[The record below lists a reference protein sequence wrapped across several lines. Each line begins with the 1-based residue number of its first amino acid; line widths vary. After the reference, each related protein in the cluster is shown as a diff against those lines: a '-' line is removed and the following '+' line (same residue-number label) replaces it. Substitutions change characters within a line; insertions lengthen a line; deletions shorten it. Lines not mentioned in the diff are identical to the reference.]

1 RSPWPSSGAPVASAP
16 QPSARSS
23 PTSSPMA
30 ASVARRPATSPPGGS
45 VSRPAFPAPLYSVW
59 ERETGNPSESV
70 SATPSISVLT
80 LTWRCSG
87 RGPFAPAGGAASIQQ
102 EQGQE
107 NRHPQDHAQ
116 DGDGSQRSEELSGA
130 QRRCDRGEGGG
141 NHYSLLVDL
150 LGHASRLDRA
160 STVRRSRPRPAW
172 PSGDFLR
179 LGVRDGLHTAHPS
192 AVVSTSATVAPRRP
206 LPVLIRPAERDR
218 ANPPMTAPISPT
230 TAATMAP
237 IRPGLMV

>member
-1 RSPWPSSGAPVASAP
+1 GGGAVVGAGWGGGGGWRWEHRARAGSGESPSPGPRPGRRWERAVRRTLRRSAPVRP
-16 QPSARSS
+16 WG
-23 PTSSPMA
+23 
-30 ASVARRPATSPPGGS
+30 RR
-45 VSRPAFPAPLYSVW
+45 
-59 ERETGNPSESV
+59 RE
-70 SATPSISVLT
+70 
-80 LTWRCSG
+80 
-87 RGPFAPAGGAASIQQ
+87 
-102 EQGQE
+102 
-107 NRHPQDHAQ
+107 
-116 DGDGSQRSEELSGA
+116 
-130 QRRCDRGEGGG
+130 
-141 NHYSLLVDL
+141 SLLVDL

-206 LPVLIRPAERDR
+206 LPVLIRPAEGDR